1 MMIEKRNH
9 WIDDMMADIP
19 DADFLAIFSD
29 IAEFRRRGLLRP
41 DSPMR
46 DLESRFRAAC
56 HTEDSMLRQVEDAVL
71 YEMARRYNNALEVG
85 ARAPV
90 KAIQQ
95 SEEA

>member
-1 MMIEKRNH
+1 MIEKRNH

-29 IAEFRRRGLLRP
+29 IAEFRRRVLLRP